1 MHIIAIYRLVSQAMK
16 SELGAAFT
24 FELATAGRKMRKLFD
39 RYVRERGLT
48 LPRARALLLLAQER
62 SWNQTELAD
71 ALEIEHPSVVRLLD
85 GLERQ
90 GLITRSAVAGDRRA
104 KQIEL
109 TIAAQAQVRDLEE
122 LTERLR
128 TTLLQGIDAASLAV
142 ALSTLQRVVANAEQ
156 AAAMRRE
163 EEANVGHG

>member
-1 MHIIAIYRLVSQAMK
+1 
-16 SELGAAFT
+16 
-24 FELATAGRKMRKLFD
+24 MRKLFD

-48 LPRARALLLLAQER
+48 LPRARALLFLAQDR

-90 GLITRSAVAGDRRA
+90 GLITRCAVVGDRRA

-109 TIAAQAQVRDLEE
+109 TVSAQAQVRELEE

-128 TTLLQGIDAASLAV
+128 FDLLQDIDAASLEV
-142 ALSTLQRVVANAEQ
+142 ALSTLRRFVANAER
-156 AAAMRRE
+156 AAAAQRE
-163 EEANVGHG
+163 ETSHVSLG

>member
-1 MHIIAIYRLVSQAMK
+1 MK

-48 LPRARALLLLAQER
+48 LPRARALLLLAQDR

-90 GLITRSAVAGDRRA
+90 GLITRGAVAGDRRA

-109 TIAAQAQVRDLEE
+109 TLAAQAQVRELEE

-128 TTLLQGIDAASLAV
+128 LDLLQDIDAASLEV
-142 ALSTLQRVVANAEQ
+142 ALSTLRRFVANAER
-156 AAAMRRE
+156 AAAARRE
-163 EEANVGHG
+163 EESNVSLG